1 MKQRMSR
8 SRMRGLSLVEIMVS
22 MAIGLVV
29 VGAVLVSY
37 ISSGKTGRQQAAY
50 AEMNENAQMGLTLL
64 SRDLLLAGY
73 AQPTGVPVP
82 VAPAVATFTRT
93 YSARAV
99 FGCDNDFADPSILN
113 VVADASSVTC
123 KAAGA
128 AGKPS
133 IEIVYE
139 ADLTNTVPTDAQP
152 PAVGDVPSDC
162 MGNRLT
168 ISAGS
173 YFAFNRYYL
182 KSGTAGRSELH
193 CASAAKDTT
202 NQKIPG
208 QPLVDNVEDIKFWY
222 GVADAVNPRQI
233 VRYLTAGA
241 VTAAGVTTW
250 ERVVSVKI
258 CLLVQSSEP
267 VLDSELT
274 TTPKYLDCD
283 LVEQNLPGRYLRR
296 AYFTTTTLR
305 NKMTF

>member
-1 MKQRMSR
+1 MKQRMFR

-73 AQPTGVPVP
+73 AQPTGAPDP
-82 VAPAVATFTRT
+82 VAPAVVATFTRT
-93 YSARAV
+93 YSGRAV

-113 VVADASSVTC
+113 VVADVSSVAC
-123 KAAGA
+123 NAAGA

-139 ADLTNTVPTDAQP
+139 ADLTNTEPTAAP
-152 PAVGDVPSDC
+152 IVPSDC

-182 KSGTAGRSELH
+182 KSGATGRSELH
-193 CASAAKDTT
+193 CASAARDAT

-208 QPLVDNVEDIKFWY
+208 QPLVDNVEDMKFWY
-222 GVADAVNPRQI
+222 GIADAVNPRQI
-233 VRYLTAGA
+233 VRYLTADN
-241 VTAAGVTTW
+241 VTAAGGNAW
-250 ERVVSVKI
+250 DRVVSVKI

>member
-1 MKQRMSR
+1 MKQRMFR

-82 VAPAVATFTRT
+82 GGGAVATFART
-93 YSARAV
+93 YSGRAV

-113 VVADASSVTC
+113 VVADASSVAC
-123 KAAGA
+123 NAAGE

-139 ADLTNTVPTDAQP
+139 ADETNTVRTAAPI
-152 PAVGDVPSDC
+152 VPSDC

-182 KSGTAGRSELH
+182 ASGTTGRSELH
-193 CASAAKDTT
+193 CASAARDAT

-208 QPLVDNVEDIKFWY
+208 QPLVDNVEDMQFWY
-222 GVADAVNPRQI
+222 GIANAANPRQI
-233 VRYLTAGA
+233 VRYLTAGN
-241 VTAAGVTTW
+241 VTAAGGNAW
-250 ERVVSVKI
+250 DRVVSVKI

-274 TTPKYLDCD
+274 TTPKYLDCN
-283 LVEQNLPGRYLRR
+283 LAEQDLPGRYLRR